1 MNPQIKQKEVAWKI
15 LREGQSEKALLQNLK
30 VMDGNW
36 HVQQKSKRKE
46 SAVENEIIGLRKDC

>member
-1 MNPQIKQKEVAWKI
+1 MKGVEPIEMNPQIKRKEAAWKI

-36 HVQQKSKRKE
+36 HVQQKS
-46 SAVENEIIGLRKDC
+46 S

>member
-1 MNPQIKQKEVAWKI
+1 MNPQIKRKEAAWKI

-36 HVQQKSKRKE
+36 YVQQKS
-46 SAVENEIIGLRKDC
+46 S